1 MRSLYLS
8 ITQLYV
14 LVRSTSLRLCDGSEE
29 CLRSDLSELEGAD
42 HGIHDALG
50 VVVPPLGC
58 GSAAPP
64 KTFLFRVLF

>member
-29 CLRSDLSELEGAD
+29 CLRSDLSEPEGAD
-42 HGIHDALG
+42 HGIDDALG
-50 VVVPPLGC
+50 AAVPP
-58 GSAAPP
+58 
-64 KTFLFRVLF
+64 

>member
-29 CLRSDLSELEGAD
+29 CLRSDLSEPEGAD
-42 HGIHDALG
+42 HGTDDALG
-50 VVVPPLGC
+50 VAVPPLGC